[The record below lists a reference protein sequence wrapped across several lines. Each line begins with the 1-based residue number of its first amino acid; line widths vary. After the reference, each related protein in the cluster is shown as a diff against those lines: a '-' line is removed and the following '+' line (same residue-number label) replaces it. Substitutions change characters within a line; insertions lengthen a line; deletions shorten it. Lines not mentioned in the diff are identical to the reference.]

1 MLERRTN
8 QQSGAWLWRLK
19 HDGHEFQCVIGLEGH
34 GFQARF
40 LFNDKLLS
48 EYMFGSWAEALA
60 FAGQRRSR
68 LESKG
73 YLDPVMK
80 RRPLVAFPSESML
93 QPPRHSSGVRAM
105 LDA

>member
-8 QQSGAWLWRLK
+8 WQPSTCLWRLE

-40 LFNDKLLS
+40 LFNGKLLS

-73 YLDPVMK
+73 YLDSVMK

-93 QPPRHSSGVRAM
+93 QTPRPSSGARAM